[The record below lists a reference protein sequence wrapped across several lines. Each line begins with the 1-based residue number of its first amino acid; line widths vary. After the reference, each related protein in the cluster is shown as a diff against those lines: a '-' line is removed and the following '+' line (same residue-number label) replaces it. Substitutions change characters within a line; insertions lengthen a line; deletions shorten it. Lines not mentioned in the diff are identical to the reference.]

1 MEIASQVKFGDENL
15 KKAYFKLQNGKFEDK
30 QLKEWLDRASDDL
43 RKNAFSGIQLAK
55 RLIPKEYYAKYGTLE
70 NLWKYD
76 LPNSWR
82 LIYTIKSNEVI
93 VLCIVLEWMTHKEY
107 ERRFKY

>member
-1 MEIASQVKFGDENL
+1 MEIASEIKFIDENL
-15 KKAYFKLQNGKFEDK
+15 KNAYLKLETGKFEDK

-43 RKNAFSGIQLAK
+43 KKNAFSGVQLSK
-55 RLIPKEYYAKYGTLE
+55 RLIPKEYIAKFGPLD
-70 NLWKYD
+70 NLWKYN
-76 LPNSWR
+76 LPHSWR

-107 ERRFKY
+107 ERRFNY